1 MKPAII
7 IGIMFILLGCD
18 SKHGKTKVE
27 TKDHKTEP
35 TVVEYMAGKPQI
47 DAYLK
52 TKATINDIN
61 EKQKKRIEQSLQQ

>member
-1 MKPAII
+1 MKLAII

-27 TKDHKTEP
+27 KKDHETEP
-35 TVVEYMAGKPQI
+35 TVVEYMTGKPHI